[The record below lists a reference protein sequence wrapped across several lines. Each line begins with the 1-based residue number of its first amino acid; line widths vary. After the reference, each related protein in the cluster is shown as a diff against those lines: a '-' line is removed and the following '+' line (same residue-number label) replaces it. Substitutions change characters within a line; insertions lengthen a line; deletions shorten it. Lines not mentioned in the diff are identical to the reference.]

1 MFWKLIHGNGDR
13 TERGRG
19 MYAADRIHRGEESWV
34 FQEDL
39 RSPQGMEEER
49 EDRTLETG
57 GLLQGWG

>member
-1 MFWKLIHGNGDR
+1 
-13 TERGRG
+13 